1 MNYIFL
7 LIKSRCLRKI
17 ETGSSFIYNTFLYN
31 DFMNEIILGD
41 LKPTGEKGDGQKL
54 IKHYLLKRF
63 FRAYVNFRN
72 KKKKK
77 KHGSS
82 VD

>member
-1 MNYIFL
+1 
-7 LIKSRCLRKI
+7 
-17 ETGSSFIYNTFLYN
+17 
-31 DFMNEIILGD
+31 MNEIILGD

-63 FRAYVNFRN
+63 FRAYVNFKN
-72 KKKKK
+72 KKTKQ
-77 KHGSS
+77 HGSS

>member
-1 MNYIFL
+1 
-7 LIKSRCLRKI
+7 
-17 ETGSSFIYNTFLYN
+17 
-31 DFMNEIILGD
+31 MNEIILGD

-72 KKKKK
+72 KKKN
-77 KHGSS
+77 SNMEA
-82 VD
+82 VLTN